1 LASGRAAG
9 AISGLKYWTDSQPHE
24 KFLTVS
30 LSMKILTTIQEAQ
43 REFDSCVATIGKY
56 DGMHLGHQ
64 KILDELLNQARML
77 SLPSVVILS
86 EPQPDEF
93 FSKGNGAPRLNHFQ
107 DKVDFLDEY
116 GIDGVYRLKFDYELS
131 QQTPDDF
138 VRNFLVAG
146 LGIKRLIIGDDF
158 RFGVNRSGSRAL
170 LEKMSSELDY
180 QVVSISP
187 CLNGGERVSSTL
199 VKQYL
204 HAGDCERVRELLG
217 RPYSISGRIIK
228 GRQLGR
234 LLGTPTA
241 NLELLTKGLPMT
253 GIFTVVAKVRGTEF
267 KGAANVGYNPTVDD
281 TLTPSIEVH
290 LLDFN
295 EDIYGEVM
303 QVSFIRKLRNEEKF
317 ANLEEL
323 KTQIALDLE
332 QTRKFFATN
341 AHV

>member
-1 LASGRAAG
+1 
-9 AISGLKYWTDSQPHE
+9 
-24 KFLTVS
+24 
-30 LSMKILTTIQEAQ
+30 MKILTTIEEAQ
-43 REFDSCVATIGKY
+43 QELTSCVATIGKY

-64 KILDELLNQARML
+64 KILDELLRQARML
-77 SLPSVVILS
+77 ALPSVVILS

-93 FSKGNGAPRLNHFQ
+93 FSRGNGTPRLNHFQ
-107 DKVDFLDEY
+107 DKVDFLCQY
-116 GIDGVYRLKFDYELS
+116 GVDAVYRLKFDYELS

-146 LGIKRLIIGDDF
+146 LGMKRLVVGDDF
-158 RFGVNRSGSRAL
+158 RFGVNRSGNHAL
-170 LEKMSSELDY
+170 LQRMADELGY
-180 QVVSISP
+180 QLVAVGP
-187 CLNGGERVSSTL
+187 CLNRGERVSSTL

-217 RPYSISGRIIK
+217 RPYSISGKIIK

-234 LLGTPTA
+234 LLGAPTA
-241 NLELLTKGLPMT
+241 NLELLVNSLPMT
-253 GIFTVVAKVRGTEF
+253 GIFTVIATV
-267 KGAANVGYNPTVDD
+267 KGATFTGAASAGYNPTVNDGK
-281 TLTPSIEVH
+281 TASLEVH

-295 EDIYGEVM
+295 DDIYGEIM

-332 QTRKFFATN
+332 QTRKFFASTEN
-341 AHV
+341 V

>member
-1 LASGRAAG
+1 
-9 AISGLKYWTDSQPHE
+9 
-24 KFLTVS
+24 
-30 LSMKILTTIQEAQ
+30 MKVLTTIHEAQ
-43 REFDSCVATIGKY
+43 QEFASCVATIGKY

-86 EPQPDEF
+86 EPQPEEF

-107 DKVDFLDEY
+107 DKVDFLENY
-116 GIDGVYRLKFDYELS
+116 GVNAVYRLKFDYELS

-138 VRNFLVAG
+138 VRKFLVAG
-146 LGIKRLIIGDDF
+146 LGIKRLVIGDDF
-158 RFGVNRSGSRAL
+158 RFGVNRSGSRTL
-170 LEKMSSELDY
+170 LQEMSTELDY
-180 QVVSISP
+180 QVISIPS
-187 CLNGGERVSSTL
+187 CLNRGERVSSTL

-234 LLGTPTA
+234 SLGAPTA
-241 NLELLTKGLPMT
+241 NLKLFTKSLPMT
-253 GIFTVVAKVRGTEF
+253 GIFTVISTVRGMEF
-267 KGAANVGYNPTVDD
+267 KGAASVGYNPTVDD

-290 LLDFN
+290 LLDFS
-295 EDIYGEVM
+295 EDIYGEIM
-303 QVSFIRKLRNEEKF
+303 QVSFIKKLRNEEKF

-332 QTRKFFATN
+332 QTREFFASN
-341 AHV
+341 EHV